1 MKKWKIWFDQVNQ
14 TVYEVEARTKDSAIF
29 KAQREWT
36 NDFNDPYPSYVEEQ
50 SRRKIG
56 KSKGT

>member
-36 NDFNDPYPSYVEEQ
+36 NDFNGSYPSYVEEQ
-50 SRRKIG
+50 EESEGGNER
-56 KSKGT
+56 